1 MTGESYAVVLLAGA
15 SGLALSANPVAGR
28 LKAYAGFVLA
38 MSLAAMMP
46 LPPALARQAGW
57 YCIIALAL
65 SLHLPLLARLQL
77 ALSVAAGFCAG
88 ASMTSP
94 YVAAIAV
101 LLIFPAGL
109 LIGNRAPV
117 LVKILAGWLAAVALL
132 TISLAYLPVSPGY
145 MPDHLD

>member
-1 MTGESYAVVLLAGA
+1 
-15 SGLALSANPVAGR
+15 
-28 LKAYAGFVLA
+28 
-38 MSLAAMMP
+38 
-46 LPPALARQAGW
+46 
-57 YCIIALAL
+57 
-65 SLHLPLLARLQL
+65 
-77 ALSVAAGFCAG
+77 
-88 ASMTSP
+88 MTSP

-117 LVKILAGWLAAVALL
+117 LMKILAGWLAAVALL